1 MPKVPLPAL
10 PVSGL
15 FGVVKP
21 SGPTSMSVVNDIQNL
36 VNKSK
41 LFVDESKIGKVARKK
56 GRPRL
61 QKNVK
66 IGQGGTLDPLADGV
80 LVIGV
85 GKGTKELASFLD
97 CTKEYVTTCLL
108 GCETDSYDSKGKIV
122 RKTPW
127 KHVDEALVQAKLAQ
141 FTGQIIQT
149 PPIFS
154 ALKMDGMPLYEYA
167 RKGIPLPRPIAP
179 RDVTVHNLEIVKW
192 LGTDHS
198 FSYPTESLSNDELHA
213 LEKAMK
219 SLDDQ
224 VEIKDEPE
232 PLPVAPEERPSAF
245 VLKMKVSSGTYV
257 RSIVHDL
264 AHAVGSSGHVVTL
277 QRSRQGRFVLQPEE
291 EDDRICLPWE
301 VFSEAT
307 DEPGEADEDGWLPW
321 EREVIQQLE
330 IVQ

>member
-1 MPKVPLPAL
+1 MYVYMTDWLL
-10 PVSGL
+10 HDGL
-15 FGVVKP
+15 FR
-21 SGPTSMSVVNDIQNL
+21 N
-36 VNKSK
+36 
-41 LFVDESKIGKVARKK
+41 R
-56 GRPRL
+56 
-61 QKNVK
+61 
-66 IGQGGTLDPLADGV
+66 
-80 LVIGV
+80 
-85 GKGTKELASFLD
+85 
-97 CTKEYVTTCLL
+97 
-108 GCETDSYDSKGKIV
+108 
-122 RKTPW
+122 
-127 KHVDEALVQAKLAQ
+127 
-141 FTGQIIQT
+141 
-149 PPIFS
+149 FS

-179 RDVTVHNLEIVKW
+179 RDVTVHNLEIVQW

-198 FSYPTESLSNDELHA
+198 FAYPTESLSDDELHA

-219 SLDDQ
+219 SLDDN

-291 EDDRICLPWE
+291 EGDRICLPWE

-307 DEPGEADEDGWLPW
+307 DNPGEADEDGWLPW